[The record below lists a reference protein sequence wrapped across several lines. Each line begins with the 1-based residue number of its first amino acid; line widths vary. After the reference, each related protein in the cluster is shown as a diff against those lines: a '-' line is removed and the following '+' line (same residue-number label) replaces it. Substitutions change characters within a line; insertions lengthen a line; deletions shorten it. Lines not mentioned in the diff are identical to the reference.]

1 MKYIKTYESFNVN
14 ETLDM
19 FTMPVDPI
27 AGAADVYKEIGEYIK
42 TKMGDLVRYLGNKY
56 NEFIEKFEELC
67 DIIAKA
73 IDTTGDKAQ
82 AGLERLFGTFNIT
95 TMSHDEVKKVI
106 LGKYRNQLEE
116 AVESQ
121 KANEGYYWEPSA
133 NAKKE
138 IHREQESGDGGAI
151 TSLPKDSGIVQTF
164 LTILQNILGI
174 NLYAC
179 GVPMAYL
186 ISLVFGSL
194 GMTAVV
200 SMMISLL
207 GGILAIF
214 VIAASRKLVYKLE
227 HE

>member
-1 MKYIKTYESFNVN
+1 MRYIKTYESFKTN
-14 ETLDM
+14 ETMDM
-19 FTMPVDPI
+19 MFMPVDPI
-27 AGAADVYKEIGEYIK
+27 AGAADVYKEIGNYIK
-42 TKMGDLVRYLGNKY
+42 TKMGDLVRYLGDKY
-56 NEFIEKFEELC
+56 NEFIEKFEEIC
-67 DIIAKA
+67 DMIAKA
-73 IDTTGDKAQ
+73 IDTAGDKAQ
-82 AGLERLFGTFNIT
+82 AGLEKLFGTFNLT

-106 LGKYRNQLEE
+106 LDKYRNQLEE

-121 KANEGYYWEPSA
+121 KANEGYYWEPSET
-133 NAKKE
+133 AKKE
-138 IHREQESGDGGAI
+138 IHREQETGQGGAV

-164 LTILQNILGI
+164 LSILQNILGI
-174 NLYAC
+174 NLYSC

-200 SMMISLL
+200 SMIISLL

-214 VIAASRKLVYKLE
+214 VIAAARRLVYKLE